1 MPAAITVAAA
11 ISATDM
17 TEYNESFKTAFPFWH
32 SLSQAEQEGL
42 CRTSYAVTFPKGKSI
57 HNGEECTGVILVQSG
72 CLRVSMLSED
82 GKDITLYRLF
92 PGDLCILSAS
102 CALKT
107 ITFDVHVS
115 AEEES
120 RCLVVSGCAFSE
132 LAEKNPMV
140 KIFALETTVSRFSDV
155 MWVMEQIL
163 FMSFDRR
170 LAIFLLDES
179 AKAESDAIHLT
190 HEQIARYMG
199 SAREVVS
206 RMLKYF
212 SAEGIVENTRGGIRI
227 LDKRKLRE
235 LAL

>member
-1 MPAAITVAAA
+1 MAAA
-11 ISATDM
+11 VTNAVTDM
-17 TEYNESFKTAFPFWH
+17 TEYEYSEHLAKAFPFWET
-32 SLSQAEQEGL
+32 LPKEQKDNI
-42 CRTSYAVTFPKGKSI
+42 CRTTHAVTFPKGTNI
-57 HNGEECTGVILVQSG
+57 HNGDECTGVILIKSG
-72 CLRVSMLSED
+72 SLRVYILSEE

-102 CALKT
+102 CVLNT
-107 ITFDVHVS
+107 ITFDVHVD

-120 RCLVVSGCAFSE
+120 DCLIVSGCAFSE
-132 LAEKNPMV
+132 LCEKVPTA
-140 KIFALETTVSRFSDV
+140 KIFALESTVARFSDV

-163 FMSFDRR
+163 FMSLDKR

-179 AKAESDAIHLT
+179 AKNASDSIRLT

-227 LDKRKLRE
+227 LNKKRLRE

>member
-1 MPAAITVAAA
+1 MPAATTAAA
-11 ISATDM
+11 TINATDM
-17 TEYNESFKTAFPFWH
+17 ITYTESFKTAFPFWDD
-32 SLSQAEQEGL
+32 LSEIEQEGL
-42 CRTSYAVTFPKGKSI
+42 CRTSYAITFPKGKSI
-57 HNGEECTGVILVQSG
+57 HNGEECTGVILVRSG

-82 GKDITLYRLF
+82 GKDLTLYRLY

-102 CALKT
+102 CALRT
-107 ITFDVHVS
+107 ITFDVHVD
-115 AEEES
+115 AEETS
-120 RCLVVSGCAFSE
+120 QCLVVSGCAFSE
-132 LAEKNPMV
+132 LAEQNPAV

-179 AKAESDAIHLT
+179 AKAGSDTIYLT

-227 LDKRKLRE
+227 LDKKKLRD